1 MIHLPRNPC
10 ILGTA
15 SGEAGSG
22 FASLASAC
30 DVGNPP
36 DRARPAPNPLL
47 AVSLTATREPP
58 EILVSYG
65 PILCQ
70 GCAIDAPFRDVRKGL
85 FNRERQV
92 LCITL
97 LLSSCPLP
105 GLLCFSE
112 PKESLLFKVSVAA
125 VLEEKCLCILPAL
138 CHVARN
144 NLSLR
149 VVSFSFWYLP
159 LFSFEGVD
167 SRQEIIHSRHEII
180 AKTVKWQQVLQEQWQ
195 QSVE

>member
-1 MIHLPRNPC
+1 MIHLPRDPC

-30 DVGNPP
+30 DIESPP
-36 DRARPAPNPLL
+36 DRARPAPNPVF

-58 EILVSYG
+58 EILLSYG
-65 PILCQ
+65 PILFQ

-85 FNRERQV
+85 LNYERQV
-92 LCITL
+92 LFITP

-112 PKESLLFKVSVAA
+112 PVEPLLIKVSDAT
-125 VLEEKCLCILPAL
+125 VLEEEMPSHFAL
-138 CHVARN
+138 DASRCKK
-144 NLSLR
+144 LR
-149 VVSFSFWYLP
+149 VVGFSFWYLA
-159 LFSFEGVD
+159 LFPFGGVE
-167 SRQEIIHSRHEII
+167 SRHEIIHSRHKTIV
-180 AKTVKWQQVLQEQWQ
+180 KTVRW
-195 QSVE
+195 